1 MNISKKLIASL
12 FDDDAL
18 LENDAICLDIILTFI
33 QMRKIWNDLDLC
45 LYKSTWKGEFQYQSF

>member
-12 FDDDAL
+12 FNDDAL
-18 LENDAICLDIILTFI
+18 LKNDAICLDIILTFI

-45 LYKSTWKGEFQYQSF
+45 PYKNTWKG